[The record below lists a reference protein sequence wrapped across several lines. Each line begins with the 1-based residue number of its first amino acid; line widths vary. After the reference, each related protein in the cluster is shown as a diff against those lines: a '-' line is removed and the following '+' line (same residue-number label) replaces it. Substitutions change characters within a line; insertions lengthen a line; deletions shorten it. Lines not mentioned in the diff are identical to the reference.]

1 MTAAVRKVFHDK
13 PEEFD
18 PRKYLGP
25 AREALKQLYMRKNR
39 EVLGSAGHAFDC

>member
-1 MTAAVRKVFHDK
+1 MVRKIFAER

-25 AREALKQLYMRKNR
+25 ARDELIKMVKQKN
-39 EVLGSAGHAFDC
+39 EHVLGSAGKA